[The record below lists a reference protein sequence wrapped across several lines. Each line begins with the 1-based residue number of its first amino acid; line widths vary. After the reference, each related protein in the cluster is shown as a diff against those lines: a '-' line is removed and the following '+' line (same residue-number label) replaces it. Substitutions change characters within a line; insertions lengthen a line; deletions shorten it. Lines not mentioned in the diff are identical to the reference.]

1 MNKYERVN
9 KIAMIMDM
17 RYKELKQQRI
27 RFTMI
32 YDKLNTELISLT
44 HKFYYNELSLKENHP
59 WGFDYNMGDNG
70 GIYDDI
76 SKSIS
81 LNYELIRPVDYLF
94 AGLDEK
100 DEHKKEQYYD
110 IAIQLLS
117 SVVHELRHAWQD
129 EMGMLVGLTYVTAE
143 EDYNKYRQ
151 QDVEIDA
158 REYQSLFFT
167 NEFFEFILNN
177 YK

>member
-59 WGFDYNMGDNG
+59 WGYDYNMGDNG
-70 GIYDDI
+70 GVYDDI
-76 SKSIS
+76 NKSIS

-94 AGLDEK
+94 AGLDEQ
-100 DEHKKEQYYD
+100 DEEKKEQYYD

-129 EMGMLVGLTYVTAE
+129 EMGILVGLTYVTAE
-143 EDYNKYRQ
+143 EDFEKYQ
-151 QDVEIDA
+151 SQEVEIDA
-158 REYQSLFFT
+158 KSYQSKFFT
-167 NEFFEFILNN
+167 EEYFKFVLNN

>member
-1 MNKYERVN
+1 MNKYEKIN
-9 KIAMIMDM
+9 KLAEVMDK
-17 RYKELKQQRI
+17 RYKQLKEQKI

-32 YDKLNTELISLT
+32 YDKLNSELISLT
-44 HKFYYNELSLKENHP
+44 HKFYYNELSLKESHP

-76 SKSIS
+76 NKNIS

-94 AGLDEK
+94 AGLDEQN
-100 DEHKKEQYYD
+100 EERKEQYYD

-129 EMGMLVGLTYVTAE
+129 EMGMLIGLTYVTAE
-143 EDYNKYRQ
+143 EDFEKYQ
-151 QDVEIDA
+151 SQEVEIDA
-158 REYQSLFFT
+158 KLYQSKFFT
-167 NEFFEFILNN
+167 EEYFKFVLNN